1 MAAAAH
7 PPSDASRKVLLGYY
21 LLAGLYTL
29 AAAAI
34 WGVNTLFLLDAGL
47 SFFEVFV
54 ANAAFSAG
62 MVVFEI
68 PTGVVADTLG
78 RRISFLLSVT
88 VLGATTL
95 LYVALAE
102 MGAGV
107 VAFSVVSVFM
117 GLGFTFYSGAME
129 AWLVDALAETGHRG
143 LLDRV
148 FARGQQVTGSAMLVG
163 TIGGG
168 LLGQVDLSLPYVVRA
183 VLLVL
188 VFAVAYALMHDLGF
202 TPRRV
207 TAAELPGEIARNA
220 RAGVE
225 FGWAQRPLRLL
236 MLVGLLEGGF
246 LMWAFYASQPYLLEL
261 LESDDVWVVGLVAAG
276 VALATIAGNRDR
288 RRRLPLLRAAD
299 DPPAHRR
306 RRPDGVRDRP
316 RARGIVL
323 ARARRA
329 PHDDGRIRAHD
340 SGSPGVLPPAG
351 AERTTRDGRLL
362 RLHGLQR
369 RRRRRSGRAR
379 RARGGALGRRRVRRR
394 RRRNCLCAAPHRKS
408 AEHRGRRG
416 SFPRGQGRSR
426 FAVRGSGP
434 ARGFDGRGDV
444 RGRERDRGLTAL
456 GARLGHVPA
465 TVIVGAQWGDE
476 GKGKIVDLLAQDSD
490 LVCRYQGGPNAGHTI
505 VVAGETYKI
514 RQIPSGI
521 IAGKRSAIGAG
532 CVVDP
537 AVLVAELDDLEARG
551 HRTHGLLFV
560 SGNAHLVMPWH
571 VALDGARERRL
582 GRLQIGTTRRG
593 IGPAYADKATRI
605 GIRVQDLLDSKILR
619 QKLELAV
626 EEKNVWLERVYE
638 LAPQDVEAVVAEQL
652 RFAERLAPYVS
663 DTSLLVDRALRS
675 GERVLFEGA
684 QGTLLDLD
692 HGTYPFVTSSS
703 PIAAGAA
710 VSFGIGPNRID
721 EVVGVAKAYVTRVG
735 EGPFPS
741 EIDGPANERVREI
754 GKEFGTVT
762 GRERRC
768 GWLDLV
774 ALRFAVRVNGITSL
788 ALTKLDVLSGFAE
801 LPICARYRLPDGEE
815 TEEFPS
821 HQSDFH
827 HCRPVFETLSG
838 WQEEI
843 GESLPPAAQSY
854 VSFVERALGVPVTLV
869 GTGAAREHVLSL
881 V

>member
-1 MAAAAH
+1 
-7 PPSDASRKVLLGYY
+7 
-21 LLAGLYTL
+21 
-29 AAAAI
+29 
-34 WGVNTLFLLDAGL
+34 
-47 SFFEVFV
+47 
-54 ANAAFSAG
+54 
-62 MVVFEI
+62 
-68 PTGVVADTLG
+68 
-78 RRISFLLSVT
+78 
-88 VLGATTL
+88 
-95 LYVALAE
+95 
-102 MGAGV
+102 
-107 VAFSVVSVFM
+107 
-117 GLGFTFYSGAME
+117 
-129 AWLVDALAETGHRG
+129 
-143 LLDRV
+143 
-148 FARGQQVTGSAMLVG
+148 
-163 TIGGG
+163 
-168 LLGQVDLSLPYVVRA
+168 
-183 VLLVL
+183 
-188 VFAVAYALMHDLGF
+188 
-202 TPRRV
+202 
-207 TAAELPGEIARNA
+207 
-220 RAGVE
+220 
-225 FGWAQRPLRLL
+225 
-236 MLVGLLEGGF
+236 
-246 LMWAFYASQPYLLEL
+246 
-261 LESDDVWVVGLVAAG
+261 
-276 VALATIAGNRDR
+276 
-288 RRRLPLLRAAD
+288 
-299 DPPAHRR
+299 
-306 RRPDGVRDRP
+306 
-316 RARGIVL
+316 
-323 ARARRA
+323 
-329 PHDDGRIRAHD
+329 
-340 SGSPGVLPPAG
+340 
-351 AERTTRDGRLL
+351 
-362 RLHGLQR
+362 
-369 RRRRRSGRAR
+369 
-379 RARGGALGRRRVRRR
+379 
-394 RRRNCLCAAPHRKS
+394 
-408 AEHRGRRG
+408 
-416 SFPRGQGRSR
+416 
-426 FAVRGSGP
+426 
-434 ARGFDGRGDV
+434 
-444 RGRERDRGLTAL
+444 
-456 GARLGHVPA
+456 VPA

-476 GKGKIVDLLAQDSD
+476 GKGKIVDLLAQESD

-505 VVAGETYKI
+505 VVEGETYKI

-537 AVLVAELDDLEARG
+537 AVLVGELDDLEARG
-551 HRTHGLLFV
+551 HRTQGLLFV

-605 GIRVQDLLDSKILR
+605 GIRVQDLLDPKILR

-638 LAPQDVEAVVAEQL
+638 LAPQDVEVVVAEQL
-652 RFAERLAPYVS
+652 RFAERLAPYVA
-663 DTSLLVDRALRS
+663 DTSLLVDRALRA
-675 GERVLFEGA
+675 GDRVLFEGA

-741 EIDGPANERVREI
+741 EIDGPANDRVREI
-754 GKEFGTVT
+754 GQEFGTVT

-801 LPICARYRLPDGEE
+801 LPICVRYRLPDGGE

-881 V
+881 A